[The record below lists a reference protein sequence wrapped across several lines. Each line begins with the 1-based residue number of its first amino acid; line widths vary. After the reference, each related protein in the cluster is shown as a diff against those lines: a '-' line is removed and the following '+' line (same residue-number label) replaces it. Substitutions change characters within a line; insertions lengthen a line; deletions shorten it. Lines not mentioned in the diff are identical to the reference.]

1 MRVTVIF
8 TDATVYVDG
17 EARRVALPSH
27 DPNWHALQ
35 WSGEFG
41 DVEVR
46 VGAAFMITD
55 PAIVEPF
62 VVAWRAAAPTVGSPA
77 TPPGQPATGVEE
89 M

>member
-8 TDATVYVDG
+8 PDATVYVDG
-17 EARRVALPSH
+17 EARQVALPAH

-46 VGAAFMITD
+46 IGAAYMITD

-62 VVAWRAAAPTVGSPA
+62 VAAWRAAVPALASPS
-77 TPPGQPATGVEE
+77 GQPATGVEE

>member
-8 TDATVYVDG
+8 PDATVYVDDA
-17 EARRVALPSH
+17 ARRVELPPH
-27 DPNWHALQ
+27 DPNWRALQ
-35 WSGEFG
+35 WSGERG

-46 VGAAFMITD
+46 VGAAFAIND

-62 VVAWRAAAPTVGSPA
+62 VAAWRAAAPTPA
-77 TPPGQPATGVEE
+77 APAVPPGQPATGVEE

>member
-8 TDATVYVDG
+8 PDATVYVDG
-17 EARRVALPSH
+17 EARHVALPPH
-27 DPNWHALQ
+27 DANWRALQ
-35 WSGEFG
+35 WSDDRG

-46 VGAAFMITD
+46 VGAAYMITD

-62 VVAWRAAAPTVGSPA
+62 VAAWRAVAPAPVA
-77 TPPGQPATGVEE
+77 PPGQPATGVEE

>member
-8 TDATVYVDG
+8 PDATVYVDG
-17 EARRVALPSH
+17 EARHVELPPH
-27 DPNWHALQ
+27 NANWRALQ
-35 WSGEFG
+35 WSGDRG

-46 VGAAFMITD
+46 VGAAFAVND

-62 VVAWRAAAPTVGSPA
+62 VAAWRAAPPAPVA
-77 TPPGQPATGVEE
+77 PPGQPATGVEE